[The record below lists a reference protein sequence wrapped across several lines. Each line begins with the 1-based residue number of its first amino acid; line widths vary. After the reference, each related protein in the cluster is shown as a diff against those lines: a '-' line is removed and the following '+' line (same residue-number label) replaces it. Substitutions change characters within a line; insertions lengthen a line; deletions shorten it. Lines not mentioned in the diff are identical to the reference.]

1 MQSAAAKSAT
11 PGFQS
16 FVQFLVSLGVEEVAA
31 TAVANKHDNHAK
43 LLVCL
48 YSFVKGATC
57 EEVRDHVS
65 EYLSLSGALDG
76 ALLELT
82 KDILEEYFLG
92 ARASIS
98 DGMNNP
104 SVKQFRRKMLQCA
117 YECTNGYCNPRQTV
131 ALDDFVLQCS
141 VTISDLIDTKGT
153 PAGVMGVFREV
164 LREHIR
170 GAIPKATALLEHV
183 LGHVDPA
190 LLEPVLAA
198 AAQITASR
206 KRVRAEDPEVIQE
219 PDHAALRCDETID
232 DLDRESCSDSSALSA
247 DDSAVS
253 ADHEEASGYTT
264 PPPTKMSKL
273 DRFRLNCAPL
283 KMPRLE

>member
-48 YSFVKGATC
+48 YSFVKGAAS
-57 EEVRDHVS
+57 EEVRDFVS
-65 EYLSLSGALDG
+65 EYLSLSGALEG
-76 ALLELT
+76 EQLELT

-98 DGMNNP
+98 AGMNNP
-104 SVKQFRRKMLQCA
+104 SVQQFRRKMLQ
-117 YECTNGYCNPRQTV
+117 YTHGYCNARQTV

-164 LREHIR
+164 LREHILD
-170 GAIPKATALLEHV
+170 AIPKAPALLEHILDDV
-183 LGHVDPA
+183 ESA
-190 LLEPVLAA
+190 RA

-206 KRVRAEDPEVIQE
+206 KRVRAEDPEGIEE
-219 PDHAALRCDETID
+219 PDHAALRCDENIAN
-232 DLDRESCSDSSALSA
+232 LDRESCSDSSALSA
-247 DDSAVS
+247 DDNAVS
-253 ADHEEASGYTT
+253 ADHEEASGNTT

-273 DRFRLNCAPL
+273 ERFRLTCAPL
-283 KMPRLE
+283 KMPPLA